1 MLKEIV
7 IKKVK
12 DVRKALR
19 KVRDTMMRLYVKGD
33 NNPYNTVIQYIKDG
47 EKI

>member
-33 NNPYNTVIQYIKDG
+33 NTPYNTVVQLIK
-47 EKI
+47 KNQK